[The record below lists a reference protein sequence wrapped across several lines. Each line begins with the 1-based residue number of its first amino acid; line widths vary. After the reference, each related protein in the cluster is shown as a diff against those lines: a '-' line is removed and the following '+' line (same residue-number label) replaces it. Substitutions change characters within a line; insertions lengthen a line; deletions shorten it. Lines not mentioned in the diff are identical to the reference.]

1 MRKVLWRK
9 RTGIYK
15 REWDNTLASHR
26 KAMCKWRPEIWG
38 AREGWCQAW
47 EGGPRDEGFKVGKED
62 GAFEG
67 LKDSYWTVDN
77 GHI

>member
-1 MRKVLWRK
+1 
-9 RTGIYK
+9 
-15 REWDNTLASHR
+15 
-26 KAMCKWRPEIWG
+26 MCKWRPEICG

-47 EGGPRDEGFKVGKED
+47 EDGPRDEGFRVGKED

-67 LKDSYWTVDN
+67 LKDSYWTVDS